1 MKQMY
6 GLFLCTYDH
15 YEWKDL
21 VLISKSVDKL
31 SKCTSSVPIIH
42 DYDTHVEY
50 ASGQVEHYYID
61 KVNYI

>member
-1 MKQMY
+1 MY

-31 SKCTSSVPIIH
+31 SQRSSSVHIIR

-50 ASGQVEHYYID
+50 ASNEVEHYYID
-61 KVNYI
+61 KVDYI